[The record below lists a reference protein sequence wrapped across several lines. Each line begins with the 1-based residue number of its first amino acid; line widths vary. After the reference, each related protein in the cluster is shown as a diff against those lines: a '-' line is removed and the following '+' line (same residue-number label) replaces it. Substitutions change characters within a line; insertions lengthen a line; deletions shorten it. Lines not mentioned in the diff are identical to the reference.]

1 MQVGKVWLPF
11 SWICSRGPDPWDSSG
26 WKNRVEKRQNMS
38 VQWRTLNIQ
47 WHAFELDR
55 LAVSPGLS
63 WKTFA
68 SVLT

>member
-11 SWICSRGPDPWDSSG
+11 FWICFQGSDTWVSSG

-47 WHAFELDR
+47 RCAFKLDR
-55 LAVSPGLS
+55 LAVSSCLS
-63 WKTFA
+63 
-68 SVLT
+68 